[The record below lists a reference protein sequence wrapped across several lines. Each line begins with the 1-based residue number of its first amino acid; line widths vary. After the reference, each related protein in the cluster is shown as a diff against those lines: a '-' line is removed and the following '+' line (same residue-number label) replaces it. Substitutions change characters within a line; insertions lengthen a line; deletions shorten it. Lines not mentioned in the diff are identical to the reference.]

1 MADDKRE
8 SEFDGELRLRDAN
21 TPEDET
27 SVLPATD
34 EDGRIRTPFKDA
46 VAEAIEGANEDE
58 LRTLAGPLHEADLA
72 SLVEALPH
80 EMRPQLV
87 ELLGSDFDFAA
98 LTELDANV
106 RDELMQELPRQT
118 VAEGIGE
125 LEADDALFLLEDLD
139 REEQAEILEALPA
152 VDRAALERSLEYP
165 EGSAG
170 RLMQTTVVT
179 APPFWTASQ
188 MIDFLRET
196 DADDLPESFFEVFIV
211 DPAHRLLGN
220 VFLDALLRAK
230 GAEQL
235 GDLMGDRRHVSVNDD
250 REEVAQLFQRYNL
263 VSVPVV
269 DDAERLVGVI
279 TIDDIVDVIQET
291 ADEDLKALGGV
302 SAEEELSDN
311 VWWTTKSR
319 FLWLF
324 VNLWTAFLASGV
336 LGLFEGQ
343 LQKMVALAVLAPI
356 VASQGG
362 NAATQTMTVAV
373 RALATRELTRFNAWR
388 IIFREILVGV
398 LNGAFFGIMTGIA
411 AAIWFGVAGL
421 GFVIALAML
430 TNLVA
435 GALGGILIPLLLDKM
450 KVDPAVSSGAFVTTV
465 TDVVGYSSFLG
476 IATLWFGL
484 H

>member
-336 LGLFEGQ
+336 LGLF
-343 LQKMVALAVLAPI
+343 
-356 VASQGG
+356 
-362 NAATQTMTVAV
+362 
-373 RALATRELTRFNAWR
+373 
-388 IIFREILVGV
+388 
-398 LNGAFFGIMTGIA
+398 
-411 AAIWFGVAGL
+411 
-421 GFVIALAML
+421 
-430 TNLVA
+430 
-435 GALGGILIPLLLDKM
+435 
-450 KVDPAVSSGAFVTTV
+450 
-465 TDVVGYSSFLG
+465 
-476 IATLWFGL
+476 
-484 H
+484 